1 MSRVGLLE
9 DNAIIARLAATMLGY
24 MGHEVTIYEH
34 PSECLDALHLADA
47 YRGSPARSTQ
57 SRITLP
63 VELLILDLHL
73 PEIDGLH
80 VLELLRTQAHTES
93 LPLVFCT
100 AATDFELRQAFKIAP
115 KAWLVEKPF
124 KMEALLSAVSSALD
138 KDG

>member
-9 DNAIIARLAATMLGY
+9 DNAIIARLAATMLSY
-24 MGHEVTIYEH
+24 VGHEVTIYEH

-47 YRGSPARSTQ
+47 FHGSPARPTQ
-57 SRITLP
+57 SRIALP

-73 PEIDGLH
+73 PEIDGFH
-80 VLELLRTQAHTES
+80 VLELLRTQPHTQS

-100 AATDFELRQAFKIAP
+100 AATDFELRQALKIAP